1 MNSVNM
7 LQSLFGPLDA
17 FHCNY
22 FYYMSIFFFAIL
34 CFTAFNLAKKVFSGK
49 KVAVQEM
56 VIVLLQPFLL
66 YFINRLYFSMCVGS
80 LIN

>member
-7 LQSLFGPLDA
+7 IQLLFGPLDA
-17 FHCNY
+17 SYCNY

-66 YFINRLYFSMCVGS
+66 YFINRLYFSMCAGS
-80 LIN
+80 LRN

>member
-1 MNSVNM
+1 MNN
-7 LQSLFGPLDA
+7 LLNQIFGPLDA
-17 FHCNY
+17 SYCNY

-34 CFTAFNLAKKVFSGK
+34 CFTMFNLARKLFSGK
-49 KVAVQEM
+49 NVNVQEC

-80 LIN
+80 LRN

>member
-7 LQSLFGPLDA
+7 LHSLFGPLDA
-17 FHCNY
+17 SYCNY
-22 FYYMSIFFFAIL
+22 FYYMSVFFFSI
-34 CFTAFNLAKKVFSGK
+34 CVFCFNLARKILSGK
-49 KVAVQEM
+49 KVAVQET

-80 LIN
+80 LRN

>member
-7 LQSLFGPLDA
+7 IQSLFGPLDA
-17 FHCNY
+17 SYCNY

-34 CFTAFNLAKKVFSGK
+34 CFTAFNLANKVFSGK
-49 KVAVQEM
+49 KVAVQET

-80 LIN
+80 LRN